1 MVMIDGKEYQ
11 KKEMLLKN
19 TKYNSALIEYEYLL
33 DKLEALKLKIIDK
46 QIINKYCKMCRK
58 YSADDIYCQ
67 EISSIDYDNETL
79 CFEPKG
85 KFMGNQE

>member
-46 QIINKYCKMCRK
+46 QTQNIFAVGSQYK
-58 YSADDIYCQ
+58 
-67 EISSIDYDNETL
+67 EISKAEGMPAHLSCCCIYYL
-79 CFEPKG
+79 
-85 KFMGNQE
+85 M